1 MTYGVTDE
9 GFVLKGIDQL
19 LAESRARAR
28 IAFGDDADVRAASP
42 LGKILE
48 VAAAEDSELW
58 KRMEA
63 LFYAQF
69 PATATGTALG
79 LLGDDAGL
87 PRRAGRRTG
96 DITFVLG
103 NAAPNRAYVV
113 PEGTLLLTTAPPSG
127 LPPAR
132 VFATEQPVVLTLAA
146 PKATVTVRALEAGD
160 EEAAAETV
168 TRVHPEHEREY
179 LADWAGATLVL
190 SNPAPFTGPLPPEDD
205 ASYRDR
211 LIALPHALW
220 TTDSV
225 RQAALRIEDVVD
237 ARVTDELGGLD
248 VSQVFFDG
256 FDFGERVFSAER
268 RIGEPYFAE
277 VAVAHRGPRPWLTTS
292 GGPAPVTGVHDLVAA
307 AVERVRPIGVHV
319 NVVEADHIEVAVRAE
334 VVIDPRFDPAAV
346 ETGILARLAH
356 DIGRLRL
363 GDDVLYARVMC
374 ALVDEPGVTDVR
386 NLHLRRCPPAFGR
399 FGFGTVPY
407 QLGAVEAPVGESLVM
422 GPTEMAL
429 FTRDSSLSS
438 IEVVPR

>member
-19 LAESRARAR
+19 LAESRARAKTV
-28 IAFGDDADVRAASP
+28 FGDDVDLGPAGP

-48 VAAAEDSELW
+48 VVAAEDSELW
-58 KRMEA
+58 KRLED

-69 PATATGTALG
+69 PATATGAALD

-87 PRRAGRRTG
+87 PRRDGRRTG
-96 DITFVLG
+96 QVVLTLG
-103 NAAPNRAYVV
+103 NAAPNRPYVV
-113 PEGTLLLTTAPPSG
+113 PEGTLLLTAAPPAGS
-127 LPPAR
+127 PPAR
-132 VFATEQPVVLTLAA
+132 AFATEQPAVLTLAA
-146 PKATVTVRALEAGD
+146 PKATVNVRAVEAGED
-160 EEAAAETV
+160 AVAAEAI
-168 TRVHPEHEREY
+168 TRIHPEHAREY
-179 LADWAGATLVL
+179 LADWDGALLTL
-190 SNPAPFTGPLPPEDD
+190 SNPAPFSGPLPREDD
-205 ASYRDR
+205 AAYRSR

-277 VAVAHRGPRPWLTTS
+277 VAVAHRGPRPWLSTS
-292 GGPAPVTGVHDLVAA
+292 GPDAVVGVRDLVAA

-334 VVIDPRFDPAAV
+334 IVVDPRFAPAAV
-346 ETGILARLAH
+346 ETGIRARLAH

-374 ALVDEPGVTDVR
+374 ALVAEPGVTDVR

-407 QLGAVEAPVGESLVM
+407 QTEVLEAAVGESLAM
-422 GPTEMAL
+422 GLTEMAL
-429 FTRDSSLSS
+429 FTRDSDLTG
-438 IEVVPR
+438 IEVVT